1 MLSFILRKIC
11 STPLVVFLLTAFCIN
26 GAALAD
32 NYPERPIRLIVPW
45 SVGGST
51 DVLGRLVADEMARK
65 SGQSIIVEN
74 RPGATGTIGTN
85 NVVRASADGYTTLL
99 GTNSTFGIAPYLYDD
114 LPFDHIKDL
123 KPVGFIASNQ
133 KILVV
138 HPSIPA
144 NTLQE
149 FIDYASEHPGQLN
162 FASSGKG
169 GSSHLAME
177 LLMSMSDIELTHVP
191 YKGGAPALQSVLSNE
206 TDTAFVDVTTVV
218 PLIEA
223 NNVRA
228 LGSSGTQRAPSL
240 PNVPTIAEAG
250 VDGFA
255 SQTSFGLF
263 VPSGT
268 ADSIVSYLND
278 LINASI
284 QDEGTAGKLNKL
296 GFEVNPGSPKEFAE
310 YVQQESAKWGQL
322 IRERN
327 IRIE

>member
-1 MLSFILRKIC
+1 MISFIVRKIGRI
-11 STPLVVFLLTAFCIN
+11 PLLVFLLTVFCIS
-26 GAALAD
+26 GSALAN
-32 NYPERPIRLIVPW
+32 NYPERPIRLVVPW

-85 NVVRASADGYTTLL
+85 NVARARADGYTTLL

-114 LPFDHIKDL
+114 LPYDHIKDL
-123 KPVGFIASNQ
+123 VPVGFIASNQ
-133 KILVV
+133 QILVV

-144 NTLQE
+144 NNLQE
-149 FIDYASEHPGQLN
+149 FINYARENPSKLN

-177 LLMSMSDIELTHVP
+177 LLMSMADIELTHVP

-228 LGSSGTQRAPSL
+228 LGSSGMQRAPGL

-263 VPSGT
+263 VPKDT
-268 ADSIVSYLND
+268 AASIVATLNE

-284 QDEGTAGKLNKL
+284 QDEATAGKLNNL
-296 GFEVNPGSPKEFAE
+296 GFEVNPGTPQQFAE
-310 YVQQESAKWGQL
+310 YVNQESEKWGQL
-322 IRERN
+322 IRDRD